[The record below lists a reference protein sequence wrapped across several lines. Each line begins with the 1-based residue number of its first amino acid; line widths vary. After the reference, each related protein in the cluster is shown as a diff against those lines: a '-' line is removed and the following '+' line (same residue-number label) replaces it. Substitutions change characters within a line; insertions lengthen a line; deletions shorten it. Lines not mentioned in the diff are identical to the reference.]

1 MSQLSGTL
9 GPLHRLADTPPATPH
24 LFRLA
29 ISVSVSLVSA
39 EIAERK
45 LSEFF
50 DFWAKTLTSTLGE

>member
-1 MSQLSGTL
+1 MSKLSGTL
-9 GPLHRLADTPPATPH
+9 APLHRLADTPP

-50 DFWAKTLTSTLGE
+50 DF